1 MCTVVREELDKAM
14 EKWMEEQEKYEE
26 SQLGTFRRIYP
37 REDSAKYDKY
47 FQSSGSLYQET
58 AAFKARSEC
67 ARWGLCFIFFLLYFY
82 LMLIISIM

>member
-1 MCTVVREELDKAM
+1 MQLVLAYIAFCVIIFFDREELDKAM

-26 SQLGTFRRIYP
+26 NHLGNFRRIYP
-37 REDSAKYDKY
+37 REDSAKYEKY

-67 ARWGLCFIFFLLYFY
+67 AR
-82 LMLIISIM
+82 